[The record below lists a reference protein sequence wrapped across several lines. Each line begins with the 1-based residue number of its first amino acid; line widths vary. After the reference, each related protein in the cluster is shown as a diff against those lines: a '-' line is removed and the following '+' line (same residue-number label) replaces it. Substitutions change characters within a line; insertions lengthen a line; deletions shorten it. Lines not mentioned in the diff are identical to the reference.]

1 MPSFILRA
9 PKLPPNDKI
18 TGLLSKPN
26 FALETRLSARIIS
39 CLTGLPVNTHWS
51 VSKILACVPQQPT
64 ILFVACLANILL
76 VIPGNAF
83 CSCITEGTPSFYSS
97 TYYRTAYITT
107 CSDTNIRFEFLN

>member
-51 VSKILACVPQQPT
+51 VSKYWRASST
-64 ILFVACLANILL
+64 ANNTFVACLANILL

-83 CSCITEGTPSFYSS
+83 CSCITEGTPSFIAA
-97 TYYRTAYITT
+97 RITGPLT
-107 CSDTNIRFEFLN
+107 